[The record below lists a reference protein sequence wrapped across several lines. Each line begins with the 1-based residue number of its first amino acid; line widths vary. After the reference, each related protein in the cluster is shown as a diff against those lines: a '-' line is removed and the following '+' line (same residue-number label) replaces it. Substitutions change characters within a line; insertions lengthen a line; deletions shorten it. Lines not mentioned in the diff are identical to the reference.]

1 MSDMA
6 QLREEINRL
15 NNEIM
20 KLLADRV
27 EVAVK
32 IGEVKKQLELPV
44 VDPQRE
50 AKVLEQVK
58 KLALENHLDAD
69 GVVRVF
75 KEIIM
80 LSVKAQEKE
89 R

>member
-1 MSDMA
+1 
-6 QLREEINRL
+6 
-15 NNEIM
+15 
-20 KLLADRV
+20 
-27 EVAVK
+27 
-32 IGEVKKQLELPV
+32 VKKQLELPV

-58 KLALENHLDAD
+58 NLALENHLDAD

-80 LSVKAQEKE
+80 LSVKAQEKK